1 MISTSPIKKIVSIQR
16 KPGKLS
22 LNLLSGL
29 TQDMASFSCSTI
41 SQNLSP
47 TFVIMYLAMARSRTG
62 SMRGIRGIH
71 SSMSS
76 ASASEG
82 SEKPAMDS
90 ICFWLNFNLQEK
102 KPNQLTNSE
111 NETDSNSIC
120 DPFVLLIMAAMYT
133 LSINYTRLTI
143 DILFRLQ
150 FLLSFVIYYL
160 VKNILN

>member
-1 MISTSPIKKIVSIQR
+1 MSIQR
-16 KPGKLS
+16 RPGKLKTLS

-90 ICFWLNFNLQEK
+90 ICFWLNFNLQGKK
-102 KPNQLTNSE
+102 KPNYRINQLTNSE
-111 NETDSNSIC
+111 NETDSNSIYN
-120 DPFVLLIMAAMYT
+120 PFVLLIMTAMYT